1 MLIKDIKRISKN
13 SLGFSVG
20 TILTQAIGF
29 FLIPIYTRYLTPDD
43 YGILALAAAV
53 GSILSIFYILGLNGA
68 LTRFYYDYNHDKK
81 ELKEYVGTITISVI
95 GISFI
100 FTLLLSLFGEPLF
113 AMLIKDVPFNPYI
126 LLVLWTVFFGT
137 LLDFPLGLY
146 QVRERSF
153 TYSFLNVLRFIILV
167 SLILYFVVVLKEG
180 ALGSLKG
187 GFFSALIF
195 FIIACFLLKKD
206 LSFKIKIKKLKE
218 SLHFGLPLIPHALAG
233 WILTLMDRIFL
244 NHYTTLA
251 VVGIYSLGYQIGM
264 VMSLITTS
272 INMAW
277 APFFMS
283 TAKEKGEETKN
294 IFSRL
299 TTYYMVGILFIGLA
313 ISLFA
318 KDIIFLMATPKYYD
332 SYKIIPIIVGTYVL
346 NGMYYMVANQIFY
359 TKKTKYLPFATFGS
373 ALLNILFNYL
383 WIPNYGMM
391 GAAWATLVSFAF
403 AFLFTYIISQK
414 VYPIKYEYLMI
425 CKVLALAGVICALSI
440 VFSYDNLFYDIATKS
455 LVLLLYPLGLFVMG
469 VFTKSELKVVWQ
481 YLHTKSK

>member
-43 YGILALAAAV
+43 YGIIALAAV
-53 GSILSIFYILGLNGA
+53 IMSILSIFYLLGQNGS
-68 LTRFYYDYNHDKK
+68 LGRFYYDYYHDKK

-113 AMLIKDVPFNPYI
+113 AKLIKDVPFNPYI
-126 LLVLWTVFFGT
+126 LLALWTTFFGI
-137 LLDFPLGLY
+137 LLPFPLILY

-153 TYSFLNVLRFIILV
+153 TYSFFSVVRFIISV

-206 LSFKIKIKKLKE
+206 LSFKIKIKKLKK

-244 NHYTTLA
+244 NYYSTLA
-251 VVGIYSLGYQIGM
+251 VVGIYTLGYQIGS

-283 TAKEKGEETKN
+283 TAKEKGEEAKS
-294 IFSRL
+294 IFSQL
-299 TTYYMVGILFIGLA
+299 TTYYMVVIFFIGLA

-318 KDIIFLMATPKYYD
+318 KDIIFLMATPKYYV
-332 SYKIIPIIVGTYVL
+332 SYKVIPIIVGTYVL
-346 NGMYYMVANQIFY
+346 NGMYYMVVNQIFY
-359 TKKTKYLPFATFGS
+359 TK
-373 ALLNILFNYL
+373 FNYL
-383 WIPNYGMM
+383 WIPNYGMV

-403 AFLFTYIISQK
+403 AFLFTYILSHK
-414 VYPIKYEYLMI
+414 VYPIKYEYSRI
-425 CKVLALAGVICALSI
+425 CKVFVIAGVIYALSI
-440 VFSYDNLFYDIATKS
+440 VFSYDNLFYDIGAKS
-455 LVLLLYPLGLFVMG
+455 LMLLLYPVGLFVMG
-469 VFTKSELKVVWQ
+469 VITKSELKVVWQ
-481 YLHTKSK
+481 YLHMR

>member
-1 MLIKDIKRISKN
+1 MLIKDIKRIGKN

-29 FLIPIYTRYLTPDD
+29 FLIPVYTRYLTPDD
-43 YGILALAAAV
+43 YGIIALAAAV
-53 GSILSIFYILGLNGA
+53 GSILTIFYLLGLNGA
-68 LTRFYYDYNHDKK
+68 LTRFYYDYSHDKK
-81 ELKEYVGTITISVI
+81 ELKEYVGTITLSVI

-113 AMLIKDVPFNPYI
+113 AMLIKDIPFNPYI

-137 LLDFPLGLY
+137 LLGFPLGLY

-153 TYSFLNVLRFIILV
+153 TYSLLNVLRFIISV
-167 SLILYFVVVLKEG
+167 SLILYFVVFLKEG

-187 GFFSALIF
+187 GFFSAIIF

-206 LSFKIKIKKLKE
+206 LAFKIKIKKLKE
-218 SLHFGLPLIPHALAG
+218 SLHFGLPLVPSALGG

-244 NHYTTLA
+244 NHYSTLA
-251 VVGIYSLGYQIGM
+251 VVGIYSLGYQIGS
-264 VMSLITTS
+264 VMILIATS
-272 INMAW
+272 INFAW
-277 APFFMS
+277 VPFFMS
-283 TAKEKGEETKN
+283 TAKEKGEEAKN

-299 TTYYMVGILFIGLA
+299 TTYYMVVILFIGLA

-332 SYKIIPIIVGTYVL
+332 AYKIIPIIVGTYVL
-346 NGMYYMVANQIFY
+346 NGMYYMVGTQIFY
-359 TKKTKYLPFATFGS
+359 TKKTKYFPLVIFSS

-403 AFLFTYIISQK
+403 MFLFMYIISHK
-414 VYPIKYEYLMI
+414 LYPIKYEYSRI
-425 CKVLALAGVICALSI
+425 CKVFLIAGIVYALSF
-440 VFSYDNLFYDIATKS
+440 VFSYDNLFYDIAVKS
-455 LVLLLYPLGLFVMG
+455 VVLLLYPVGLFVMG
-469 VFTKSELKVVWQ
+469 FFTKSELKVVWQ
-481 YLHTKSK
+481 YLHMR